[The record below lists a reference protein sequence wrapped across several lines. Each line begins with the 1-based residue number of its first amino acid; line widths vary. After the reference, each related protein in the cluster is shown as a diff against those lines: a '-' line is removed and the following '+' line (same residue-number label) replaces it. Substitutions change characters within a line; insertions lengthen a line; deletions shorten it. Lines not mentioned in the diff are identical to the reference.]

1 MKYLSNL
8 TLPSMSSRR
17 SALTVLNMQEQGAPG
32 SRLRKLASR
41 VSLATAVVLVVLKL
55 AAWLATGSV
64 ALLTSAVD
72 ALVDA
77 ASSMVTYFGVRY
89 AERPP
94 DSDHRF
100 GHGKGEAIASFT
112 QATFLA
118 GAALV
123 LTFQSVDRLIYPASL
138 GALHIG
144 LWVILVSLLA
154 AAGLVAMQSWVVQK
168 TGSTAIA
175 ADRAHYLTDVA
186 VNAAVLIA
194 LGVTKWTGWQQAD
207 PIGALAISAYMLWNA
222 QRIAKAALV
231 QLLDRELP
239 GEDRRRIRKAILGC
253 EGACNIH
260 DLRTRYSGDRIFVE
274 YHLEVDGNLTVARG
288 HAIGDN
294 TESAVERLFSDMVEV
309 TAHLEPFGI
318 IDERLDDRVRQGASA

>member
-8 TLPSMSSRR
+8 TSPSMSSKR
-17 SALTVLNMQEQGAPG
+17 SAFTVHNMQERGAPG

-41 VSLATAVVLVVLKL
+41 VNLAIAVILVVLKL

-123 LTFQSVDRLIYPASL
+123 LTFQSVDRLIYPTSL

-144 LWVILVSLLA
+144 LGSSREFARRGRVSS
-154 AAGLVAMQSWVVQK
+154 VAMQSWVVQK

-186 VNAAVLIA
+186 VNAAVPVA

-222 QRIAKAALV
+222 QRIAKSALV

-239 GEDRRRIRKAILGC
+239 REDRRRIMKAILGC
-253 EGACNIH
+253 EGARNIH

-288 HAIGDN
+288 HAIGDR
-294 TESAVERLFSDMVEV
+294 T
-309 TAHLEPFGI
+309 
-318 IDERLDDRVRQGASA
+318 